1 MAHYQASVGEDG
13 ASSLE
18 QNEHVHTTH
27 QQHEKTHVLE
37 ESEDRI
43 ASISGNL
50 LEKADSLI
58 YAIVGISFLVGA
70 LFALIYSFWDFGIK
84 ISAAISTS
92 NTAGIATAVIEFVS
106 GLLLVLIIME
116 VLGTVIHYLK
126 SHATSLRPF
135 LFIGIVSAT
144 RSILSIGAKLSVGN
158 ESGGITPTFQSAMI
172 ELGVSALVIL
182 ALGITL
188 KLLGRLVEIGA
199 HD

>member
-1 MAHYQASVGEDG
+1 MANYQAGVGEDG

-18 QNEHVHTTH
+18 QNVHTHTTH
-27 QQHEKTHVLE
+27 QQYVKAHHKAEP
-37 ESEDRI
+37 EDRI
-43 ASISGNL
+43 ASVSGNL

-58 YAIVGISFLVGA
+58 YAIVGVSFLIGA
-70 LFALIYSFWDFGIK
+70 LFALVYSFWDF
-84 ISAAISTS
+84 SEMVTTAINKG
-92 NTAGIATAVIEFVS
+92 NTAGIATAVIQFVS

-116 VLGTVIHYLK
+116 VLGTVVHYLK

-158 ESGGITPTFQSAMI
+158 ESGLTPTFESAMI

-199 HD
+199 NE

>member
-1 MAHYQASVGEDG
+1 MANYQAGVGEDG
-13 ASSLE
+13 TSSLE
-18 QNEHVHTTH
+18 QNDHAHTTH
-27 QQHEKTHVLE
+27 YEQAHQKE
-37 ESEDRI
+37 EAEDRI
-43 ASISGNL
+43 ASVSGNL

-58 YAIVGISFLVGA
+58 YAIVGVSFLVGA
-70 LFALIYSFWDFGIK
+70 LFALVYSFWDF
-84 ISAAISTS
+84 SEMATAAI
-92 NTAGIATAVIEFVS
+92 NHGKTADLATAVIQFVS

-116 VLGTVIHYLK
+116 VLGTVVHYLK

-158 ESGGITPTFQSAMI
+158 ESGGITPAFQSAMI

-199 HD
+199 NE

>member
-1 MAHYQASVGEDG
+1 MAKYSAGVGEDG
-13 ASSLE
+13 TSSLE
-18 QNEHVHTTH
+18 QNEHIHTTQH
-27 QQHEKTHVLE
+27 QRTHRE
-37 ESEDRI
+37 EPEDRI
-43 ASISGNL
+43 ASVSGNL

-70 LFALIYSFWDFGIK
+70 LFALVYSFWDFGTNIT
-84 ISAAISTS
+84 AAISQR
-92 NTAGIATAVIEFVS
+92 NTGGVATAVIGFVS

-144 RSILSIGAKLSVGN
+144 RSILSIGARLSIG
-158 ESGGITPTFQSAMI
+158 SGDSGKTITANFESAMI

-199 HD
+199 HE